1 LAVFYLGENLDF
13 KNIPDD
19 KPATFKQKQAVALKI
34 ANADHNLMPELS
46 RFVLA
51 KRIQGAMYGLEQRTG
66 INFTHGEIQKL
77 FEKPALPEKV
87 KKEMED
93 YFKVNQRFT
102 KKKADES
109 KLDPKN
115 TPKGTN
121 LEDLF

>member
-1 LAVFYLGENLDF
+1 MAVFYLGENLDF